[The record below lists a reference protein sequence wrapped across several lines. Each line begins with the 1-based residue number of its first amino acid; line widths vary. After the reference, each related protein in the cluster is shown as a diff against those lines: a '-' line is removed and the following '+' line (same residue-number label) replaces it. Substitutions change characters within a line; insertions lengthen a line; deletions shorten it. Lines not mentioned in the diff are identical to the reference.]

1 MQINY
6 KFLKST
12 DKMERIT
19 RSELAANLDDIL
31 EKIDKNDV
39 GMVITEDGKRD
50 LVICPA
56 YWFDFCFDDDFGCII
71 NSAVRYALG
80 RYTYMPSTVASFVRK
95 YLAIIDTK
103 TIGIMLED
111 INKALEDEKLPL
123 RETWWSLKCDLEAHL
138 KEEP

>member
-39 GMVITEDGKRD
+39 GMVITEDGKRN

-123 RETWWSLKCDLEAHL
+123 RETWWSLKSDLEAHL

>member
-39 GMVITEDGKRD
+39 GMVITEEGKRD

>member
-123 RETWWSLKCDLEAHL
+123 RETWWSLKSDLEAHL

>member
-123 RETWWSLKCDLEAHL
+123 RETWWSLKSDLEAHL
-138 KEEP
+138 KEES

>member
-56 YWFDFCFDDDFGCII
+56 YWFNFCFDDDFGCII